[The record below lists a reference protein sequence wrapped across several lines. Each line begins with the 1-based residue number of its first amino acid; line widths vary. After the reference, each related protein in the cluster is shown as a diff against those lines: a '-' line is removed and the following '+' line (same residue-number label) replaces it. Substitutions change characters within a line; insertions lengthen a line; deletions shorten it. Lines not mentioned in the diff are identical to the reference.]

1 MELPLRQR
9 SAGSTRLLDTCTSA
23 KSLNETI
30 ATWLYIACAS
40 LKLLRHVKQSSDCGE
55 NVLCMKFCTPCEYV
69 ALFLRALMGKR
80 GGWRWGRKRHD
91 LPMDSFAD
99 AINSSSLSV
108 NLPEGFADGHF
119 RRCQRKLSAK
129 IFNPVFLHG
138 SISKTGCFTDNLKTS
153 VKLPISVGDPE
164 CLRNVHKLSDV
175 YHGKDRNS
183 MLCIHYTPHPRLRKG
198 EELE

>member
-1 MELPLRQR
+1 MVLY
-9 SAGSTRLLDTCTSA
+9 
-23 KSLNETI
+23 I
-30 ATWLYIACAS
+30 YIACAN
-40 LKLLRHVKQSSDCGE
+40 LKLLRHLKQSSNCGK
-55 NVLCMKFCTPCEYV
+55 NVLRMKLCTPCEYAV
-69 ALFLRALMGKR
+69 LSYRVRALMGKR

-99 AINSSSLSV
+99 AIKSSSLSV

-119 RRCQRKLSAK
+119 HRCQRKLSAK

-153 VKLPISVGDPE
+153 VKLSISVGDPE
-164 CLRNVHKLSDV
+164 RLRNVHKPSDV

-183 MLCIHYTPHPRLRKG
+183 LLCIHYTPHPRLRKG